1 MGQALFSDCNLLE
14 GLGIHS
20 SRTLSITADGSYKA
34 EYAKTVLKL

>member
-20 SRTLSITADGSYKA
+20 SRALSITADGSFKA